1 MGDIFSLV
9 ISLVIITALLFFGP
23 ALSAIAI
30 RRSLSIPWQLV
41 LLAVCVF
48 YSIFPILLT
57 LGGTGLAERFACEV
71 GGGGIIIF
79 NIYTCPGTPWLGGVI
94 TLMTF
99 AHLGA
104 IITIPSG
111 VLGFVGFLISLI
123 LKTNRLRTGVNTPE
137 RPTATFYRSRRRKV
151 IAGVCAA
158 IAQRWGLSLL
168 GVRVAIVVLSVVIT
182 GIGLAIYLWVWLAFP
197 LEPSPE
203 RRQVG

>member
-1 MGDIFSLV
+1 MF
-9 ISLVIITALLFFGP
+9 SLVIITALLFFGP

-57 LGGTGLAERFACEV
+57 LGGTGLAERFACEA
-71 GGGGIIIF
+71 GGRGIV
-79 NIYTCPGTPWLGGVI
+79 IYKCPGTPWLGDVI
-94 TLMTF
+94 TFMTF
-99 AHLGA
+99 AHWGA
-104 IITIPSG
+104 IFTIPSG
-111 VLGFVGFLISLI
+111 VVGFVGLLISLI
-123 LKTNRLRTGVNTPE
+123 LKRNRLRTGVNTPE

-151 IAGVCAA
+151 VAGVCAA

-182 GIGLAIYLWVWLAFP
+182 GIGLPIYLWVWLAFP

-203 RRQVG
+203 PTQVG